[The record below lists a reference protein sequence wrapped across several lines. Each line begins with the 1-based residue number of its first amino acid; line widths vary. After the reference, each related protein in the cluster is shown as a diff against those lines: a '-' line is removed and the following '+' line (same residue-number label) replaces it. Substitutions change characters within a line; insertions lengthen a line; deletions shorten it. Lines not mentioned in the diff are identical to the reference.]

1 MKNIVIQR
9 KRFALLCMSAAL
21 IFASSPSSVF
31 AAEENAQT
39 ESAPAG
45 APSTEAPS
53 VHPSNPNEAPGS
65 ASSEASKPDNSG
77 TNSSTNIG
85 NPGQE
90 ASSSQAPSTQVPP
103 AQTPA
108 TPAPPAETVTPPASS
123 TQPTTPENTNPGSA
137 VTPMQGTFYAATKTG
152 LLSLIHI

>member
-53 VHPSNPNEAPGS
+53 VQPSNPNEAPG
-65 ASSEASKPDNSG
+65 PRHPNR
-77 TNSSTNIG
+77 II
-85 NPGQE
+85 
-90 ASSSQAPSTQVPP
+90 P
-103 AQTPA
+103 AQTHPR
-108 TPAPPAETVTPPASS
+108 T
-123 TQPTTPENTNPGSA
+123 
-137 VTPMQGTFYAATKTG
+137 
-152 LLSLIHI
+152 